1 VYEDQ
6 IPLKKS
12 YEKEHSYSPK
22 VEEQLEQHGQNV
34 RKSEN
39 KVSYELKT
47 KRDKVLALR
56 KLEERHGKKKKIEGR
71 PRVERRK
78 KG

>member
-12 YEKEHSYSPK
+12 YEEEHSDSAK
-22 VEEQLEQHGQNV
+22 VEEQVEQHGENV

-39 KVSYELKT
+39 KVSYELKI

-56 KLEERHGKKKKIEGR
+56 NLGEGHEKKRKIEGR
-71 PRVERRK
+71 PRVERK
-78 KG
+78 

>member
-1 VYEDQ
+1 
-6 IPLKKS
+6 
-12 YEKEHSYSPK
+12 
-22 VEEQLEQHGQNV
+22 VEEQLEQHGENV

-39 KVSYELKT
+39 KVSYELKI
-47 KRDKVLALR
+47 KGDKVLALR